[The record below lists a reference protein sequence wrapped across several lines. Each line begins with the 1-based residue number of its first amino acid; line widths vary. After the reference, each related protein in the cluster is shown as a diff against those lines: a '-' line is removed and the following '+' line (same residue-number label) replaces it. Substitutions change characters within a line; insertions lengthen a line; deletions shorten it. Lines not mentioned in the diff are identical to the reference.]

1 MEASRDQLPGKEV
14 ARLNELSKVT
24 HDELIE
30 RGLTEEENAP
40 LDE

>member
-1 MEASRDQLPGKEV
+1 V

-30 RGLTEEENAP
+30 KGLNEEENAP